1 LQLRALAG
9 NTLPPRRGL
18 HDSDLSLDGPADS
31 IWPRVPSRPTEK
43 HPMSEK
49 SRTEKWRLR
58 AEELRAIADGTT
70 TVDAKDALLRLANG
84 LDAMAQRNEA
94 VRRLPL

>member
-1 LQLRALAG
+1 
-9 NTLPPRRGL
+9 
-18 HDSDLSLDGPADS
+18 
-31 IWPRVPSRPTEK
+31 
-43 HPMSEK
+43 MSEK

-70 TVDAKDALLRLANG
+70 TLDAKDALLRLANG